1 MFLSARMARGMGLD
15 ANRIWNLCVLMI
27 FTALI
32 GSRILLLVLNW
43 SDLRRFP
50 LWMVGLASMRTPWML
65 AGGAAF
71 ALLVGLA
78 YALMV
83 KLPLLRTL
91 DVLTPGLA
99 LGYAISCIGSFWAG
113 SSYGSPTALP
123 WGVVYRSRLAALWAG
138 TPLGV
143 RLHPTQL
150 YEALLELLFFCA
162 LMLAW
167 RRLRPGELFGMWL
180 FLLGLSSF
188 FLGFLRGSVHP
199 GIVDGGLL
207 PGQTFA
213 VLLVI
218 ASGVLWWKRDRV
230 EASA

>member
-1 MFLSARMARGMGLD
+1 MRSA
-15 ANRIWNLCVLMI
+15 
-27 FTALI
+27 
-32 GSRILLLVLNW
+32 
-43 SDLRRFP
+43 
-50 LWMVGLASMRTPWML
+50 AS
-65 AGGAAF
+65 GAS
-71 ALLVGLA
+71 G
-78 YALMV
+78 
-83 KLPLLRTL
+83 R
-91 DVLTPGLA
+91 DRH
-99 LGYAISCIGSFWAG
+99 
-113 SSYGSPTALP
+113 YGSPTTLP
-123 WGVVYRSRLAALWAG
+123 WGVVYRSRLAALWSG

-162 LMLAW
+162 LMLVW

-199 GIVDGGLL
+199 EIVNGGLL

-218 ASGVLWWKRDRV
+218 ASGVFWWKRDRV
-230 EASA
+230 EASV